1 VRFSAVSLGAL
12 ALLASP
18 AWARPKTDVVL
29 LANGDRVTCEMK
41 KLQRGKLTVKTD
53 ASGTI
58 TLKWNHIV
66 GLESTYLYQV
76 ELESGER
83 HIGSFN
89 LPPELGKIEVVDG
102 EDQKLVDLFQVV
114 SMIPIQSTIWS
125 RLHGSV
131 DAGYDFTQ
139 SVSATNWYASAE
151 LEHRTPRLE
160 TDLTFDS
167 SIQEQEGAETINRQN
182 LKAQV
187 RRFFENRW
195 FGALFGQ
202 AEKSASQSLELRA
215 LAGGGVGRKLLQ
227 SNRSNVMVA
236 AGAAFSRE
244 KFEDAEAYQ
253 SNAEAVLS
261 LAAETFRFDSPEL
274 DLSGGI
280 VLLPNLKTWGRY
292 RLQAN
297 GKARIELVRNLY
309 WSVTVYE
316 SFDSEPPSETSR
328 RNDFGI
334 TTSLGWSFN

>member
-1 VRFSAVSLGAL
+1 
-12 ALLASP
+12 
-18 AWARPKTDVVL
+18 
-29 LANGDRVTCEMK
+29 
-41 KLQRGKLTVKTD
+41 
-53 ASGTI
+53 
-58 TLKWNHIV
+58 
-66 GLESTYLYQV
+66 
-76 ELESGER
+76 
-83 HIGSFN
+83 
-89 LPPELGKIEVVDG
+89 
-102 EDQKLVDLFQVV
+102 
-114 SMIPIQSTIWS
+114 
-125 RLHGSV
+125 V

-274 DLSGGI
+274 DLSGSI

-297 GKARIELVRNLY
+297 GKARIELIRNLY